1 MSVAVSLNTVH
12 SCLVAGADHQADQE
26 KRTATFYSGTILH
39 DVHSALQQ
47 CQPPLAMPNIGSIS
61 DQTIGGLISTAS
73 HGSGLKFPVLSKH
86 VRSLVLVLPL
96 PGAPIVR
103 TSPTSD
109 PELFKASLC
118 GLGATGLIVEVE
130 IEVEEAFRLRETKTP
145 YTVDE
150 GLAQLDEI
158 KGSGEHVRVWWYPD
172 GKGIIV
178 GRANRVYE
186 VSPLESL
193 YFHSAK
199 IPGPSLTS

>member
-1 MSVAVSLNTVH
+1 MA
-12 SCLVAGADHQADQE
+12 
-26 KRTATFYSGTILH
+26 
-39 DVHSALQQ
+39 
-47 CQPPLAMPNIGSIS
+47 
-61 DQTIGGLISTAS
+61 
-73 HGSGLKFPVLSKH
+73 
-86 VRSLVLVLPL
+86 LVLPL

-103 TSPTSD
+103 ISPTSD

-158 KGSGEHVRVWWYPD
+158 KGSAEHVRVWWYPD

-186 VSPLESL
+186 VSPRFSTVAHHRILD
-193 YFHSAK
+193 
-199 IPGPSLTS
+199 